1 MNTSRAVTGFLRK
14 CLLQSRSLTVPTAP
28 LVSRRCQTVH
38 DIIQSPHK
46 WIASE
51 KMQFFSQPRS
61 IGLTPKSSLFSS
73 VASPEVSQKES
84 NPVSSVESTVAS
96 KGEEIVEPVSQNQ
109 EPKKAAQRKESD
121 SESEISSDEE
131 KELSIEDLIRLVQ
144 EKEDLLKE
152 KHKEIKVMQEKV
164 LRSYAEVENVMDR
177 ARREAES
184 TKKFAIQSFAKSLLD
199 VADNLS
205 RASSVVKES
214 FSKIDPSKDSS
225 GAAPL
230 LKTLLE
236 GVAMTEKQLSDV
248 LKKHGVERFDPLN
261 EQFDPNM
268 HMAVFQVQ
276 DASKQPG
283 SVAVVLK
290 PGYTLHDRV
299 IRPAEVGVV
308 EGVESEV
315 AGNSEPSA

>member
-1 MNTSRAVTGFLRK
+1 
-14 CLLQSRSLTVPTAP
+14 
-28 LVSRRCQTVH
+28 
-38 DIIQSPHK
+38 
-46 WIASE
+46 
-51 KMQFFSQPRS
+51 MQLFSQSYS
-61 IGLTPKSSLFSS
+61 ICLIPKSSLFSS
-73 VASPEVSQKES
+73 VASPEVSQKDS
-84 NPVSSVESTVAS
+84 NPVSPVEGTVAS
-96 KGEEIVEPVSQNQ
+96 EGEEIVEPVSQNQ
-109 EPKKAAQRKESD
+109 EEPKDTAQTQKESNPVSPVEGTVASKGNETVEPISQNQEKPKKTAQIKESD
-121 SESEISSDEE
+121 SESEMSSDDE
-131 KELSIEDLIRLVQ
+131 KEISTEDLIRLVQ
-144 EKEDLLKE
+144 EKEDLLKK
-152 KHKEIKVMQEKV
+152 KHNEIKVMQEKV

-184 TKKFAIQSFAKSLLD
+184 TKKFAVQSFAKSLLD

-214 FSKIDPSKDSS
+214 FSKIDPSQDSS

-236 GVAMTEKQLSDV
+236 GVAMTEKHLSDV
-248 LKKHGVERFDPLN
+248 FKKHGVERFDPIN
-261 EQFDPNM
+261 EEFDPHM

-290 PGYTLHDRV
+290 PGYTLHGRV

-308 EGVESEV
+308 EAVENEA

>member
-1 MNTSRAVTGFLRK
+1 V
-14 CLLQSRSLTVPTAP
+14 
-28 LVSRRCQTVH
+28 
-38 DIIQSPHK
+38 
-46 WIASE
+46 SE
-51 KMQFFSQPRS
+51 KMQLFSQSYS
-61 IGLTPKSSLFSS
+61 ICLTPKSSLFSS
-73 VASPEVSQKES
+73 VASPEVSQKDS
-84 NPVSSVESTVAS
+84 NPVSPVEGTVAS
-96 KGEEIVEPVSQNQ
+96 EGEEIVEPVSQNQ
-109 EPKKAAQRKESD
+109 EEPKDSAQTQKESNPVSPVEGTVASKGNETVEPISQNQEKPKKTAQIKESG
-121 SESEISSDEE
+121 SESEMSSDDE
-131 KELSIEDLIRLVQ
+131 KEISTEDLIRLVQ
-144 EKEDLLKE
+144 EKEDLLKK
-152 KHKEIKVMQEKV
+152 KHNEIKVMQEKV

-214 FSKIDPSKDSS
+214 FSKIDPSQDSS

-236 GVAMTEKQLSDV
+236 GVAMTEKHLSDV
-248 LKKHGVERFDPLN
+248 FKKHGVERFDPIN
-261 EQFDPNM
+261 EEFDPHK

-290 PGYTLHDRV
+290 PGYTLHGRV

-308 EGVESEV
+308 EAVENEA

>member
-1 MNTSRAVTGFLRK
+1 VS
-14 CLLQSRSLTVPTAP
+14 TAP
-28 LVSRRCQTVH
+28 LVARRCQRVD
-38 DIIQSPHK
+38 DIIQLPHK
-46 WIASE
+46 WSVCE

-61 IGLTPKSSLFSS
+61 ICFTPKSSLFSS
-73 VASPEVSQKES
+73 VASPELSQKES
-84 NPVSSVESTVAS
+84 NTVSSEGTVAS
-96 KGEEIVEPVSQNQ
+96 KGEEIVEPASEKQAEPVSEKQA
-109 EPKKAAQRKESD
+109 EPEKTAQIKESD
-121 SESEISSDEE
+121 SESESSSDEE
-131 KELSIEDLIRLVQ
+131 QELSTEDLIRLVQ
-144 EKEDLLKE
+144 EKEDLLKT
-152 KHKEIKVMQEKV
+152 KHKEIQAMQEKV

-199 VADNLS
+199 VADNSS
-205 RASSVVKES
+205 RASSVVKKS
-214 FSKIDPSKDSS
+214 FSKLDASKDSS

-261 EQFDPNM
+261 EQFDPHM
-268 HMAVFQVQ
+268 HTAIFTVN

-283 SVAVVLK
+283 SVGVVLK

-308 EGVESEV
+308 EAVESEPTE
-315 AGNSEPSA
+315 NSEPSA